1 MKKLRNYFSH
11 FLMTTVSFNKHYQN
25 LPDFAKKTS
34 NKFAY
39 IFNGIFLIL
48 MRRAIDL
55 IAVNTELGLLL
66 ALLFRNNLTQM
77 WYFHIV
83 TLRCFITRL
92 VRYSNNRKGNQSC
105 LFKEANFKIL
115 LPSFD
120 I

>member
-77 WYFHIV
+77 
-83 TLRCFITRL
+83 
-92 VRYSNNRKGNQSC
+92 
-105 LFKEANFKIL
+105 
-115 LPSFD
+115 
-120 I
+120 